1 MPAYRVN
8 ELIACHWISKDVEIE
23 KSEDIGKASQTI
35 IEKLNKIRS
44 RPKPKFK
51 F

>member
-8 ELIACHWISKDVEIE
+8 ELIACHWISKEVEIE
-23 KSEDIGKASQTI
+23 KAQDSGKSSI
-35 IEKLNKIRS
+35 SVIEKLEKIRN